1 MIIAIDH
8 VNYAIKT
15 LNHSFVAGF
24 SEHTVKPPMT
34 D

>member
-8 VNYAIKT
+8 GNYAIKT

-24 SEHTVKPPMT
+24 PTYSKTA
-34 D
+34 DD